1 MVHQYN
7 MINKYM
13 DIEADK
19 DIPFT
24 FRNLCQKGNI
34 IF

>member
-1 MVHQYN
+1 MVHQY
-7 MINKYM
+7 MIIKYM

-24 FRNLCQKGNI
+24 FRNLCQKGNM